1 MSLGFFACLGG
12 GGTGATV
19 RLAVRTMT
27 RQTFHT
33 RRPLPHLAIALI
45 AAGVGCASVS
55 IADLGAFSVSTL
67 VSSGVGA
74 GAAAKQ
80 LRGNTQP
87 QRDRSPRSP
96 MKRSSKVRLRQPQT
110 SSKSW
115 PSGAL
120 TSPNQVPMRQCR
132 AREPSAGRQHAHL
145 PDHAPSASPA
155 ILGPCRPRRIRGAQ
169 RGWVNCV
176 HAQ

>member
-19 RLAVRTMT
+19 RVAVRTMT
-27 RQTFHT
+27 RQSFHT

-45 AAGVGCASVS
+45 AAGFGCASVS

-74 GAAAKQ
+74 GAAAIQ

-87 QRDRSPRSP
+87 RRDRSPRSP
-96 MKRSSKVRLRQPQT
+96 IEQSSGRAVEQGDVTTAADIIEVMAKRR
-110 SSKSW
+110 
-115 PSGAL
+115 
-120 TSPNQVPMRQCR
+120 
-132 AREPSAGRQHAHL
+132 
-145 PDHAPSASPA
+145 PDQSTQDS
-155 ILGPCRPRRIRGAQ
+155 
-169 RGWVNCV
+169 
-176 HAQ
+176 